1 MLGMPTFDLT
11 SDRGKQDFQKWITF
25 AIKKEINSYSR
36 QVLNLTDAGS
46 SGGGGVPTGPAGGA
60 LTGTYPDPDLNP
72 TVTGVT
78 SISTPSYVQFD
89 TTTTESPVAGK
100 LYWDG
105 TENTLNVGLAGGVA
119 ELHVGE
125 QTINRVTNAE
135 TTAITKGMPVYA
147 FGSSGNRLTVKKAQ
161 ANLDSFSANTFGIV
175 LDTSI
180 GNNQS
185 GYVVSAGLV
194 KQMNT
199 ASLTEG
205 YPIWLSPTTAGVLT
219 TTKPSAPDHLVL
231 VGFCIRQHAVNGIM
245 LVKVVNGFELD
256 ELHDV
261 ALTTKTNGDL
271 LQYDSATNCWKN
283 VSSIAPSSVTGTAV
297 ITSDARLSNARTPT
311 GSAGGDFTGT
321 YPNPTLA
328 AAGTA
333 GTYTKVTTDSK
344 GRVTSGTT
352 LVEADVPS
360 LSPSKVTGTAVITSD
375 SRLSDAR
382 TPTAHAATHIPGGA
396 DVLDYSK
403 IIGYGTALPTFNAT
417 THPVGVLWAVNT
429 VGEPY
434 ALYRSDGT
442 AFKKVGGGGSI
453 TVSDTAPTASAGS
466 LWYNSLTGATYIYYA
481 DGTSTQ
487 WVEIG
492 EAAQIVVPG
501 HASTHIRGGSDIIDG
516 DRLTVDYVPTNYTR
530 NSAASG
536 AGDVSDLTAHLAG
549 IDMFLPAGVM
559 MPYAGTTEP
568 SGWVFCYGQTV
579 NSVTNT
585 AYARLFTAIGTTYG
599 GTGASSFILPDLRGR
614 VPAGKDNMGG
624 SAAGRLTSGVSGMSG
639 TSLGASGGNESMQS
653 HYHNYYRVT
662 TSGGTVNTNGD
673 IIWAV
678 SGGNVV
684 DKAGAGYLRTDTA
697 GSGTGSGTSQN
708 IQPTLITNYLIKL

>member
-78 SISTPSYVQFD
+78 SISTPSYVQFN

-100 LYWDG
+100 LYWDS

-135 TTAITKGMPVYA
+135 STAITKGMPVYA

-205 YPIWLSPTTAGVLT
+205 YPIWLSPTTAGALT

-297 ITSDARLSNARTPT
+297 ITSDTRLSNARTPT
-311 GSAGGDFTGT
+311 AHASTHASAGSDPITI
-321 YPNPTLA
+321 
-328 AAGTA
+328 
-333 GTYTKVTTDSK
+333 
-344 GRVTSGTT
+344 
-352 LVEADVPS
+352 
-360 LSPSKVTGTAVITSD
+360 SPSQVTGTAVITSD

-382 TPTAHAATHIPGGA
+382 TPTTHATTHVPGGA

-453 TVSDTAPTASAGS
+453 TVSDTAPTASTGS
-466 LWYNSLTGATYIYYA
+466 LWYDSTTGKTYIYYA
-481 DGTSTQ
+481 DGSSNQ
-487 WVEIG
+487 WVEVG

-516 DRLTVDYVPTNYTR
+516 DRLTVDYVPTRYTR
-530 NSAASG
+530 NSGASG
-536 AGDVSDLTAHLAG
+536 AGAVTDLTAHLSG
-549 IDMFLPAGVM
+549 IDNNLTNINTSIKRLGYVQRTTGYSVTSSTVSGAANIFSSNISWTADGTSSYIIEFYSPFAYTQTDLGCYIAPVLVDGSGNDLGRLAFIGPNQVTAYRTYSSVFAKYWYT
-559 MPYAGTTEP
+559 PSAGTVSVNVRGIYYSANSNG
-568 SGWVFCYGQTV
+568 SG
-579 NSVTNT
+579 
-585 AYARLFTAIGTTYG
+585 IDG
-599 GTGASSFILPDLRGR
+599 GTG
-614 VPAGKDNMGG
+614 
-624 SAAGRLTSGVSGMSG
+624 
-639 TSLGASGGNESMQS
+639 
-653 HYHNYYRVT
+653 
-662 TSGGTVNTNGD
+662 
-673 IIWAV
+673 
-678 SGGNVV
+678 
-684 DKAGAGYLRTDTA
+684 
-697 GSGTGSGTSQN
+697 GSGQIMPMYMAVYGP
-708 IQPTLITNYLIKL
+708 PTT